1 MHACT
6 LVFLVLTG
14 VYAVASVVLWD
25 LAGWLA
31 IIVAYAG
38 ASCFFLALAYAGIG
52 TGLFGKRKSGEH
64 SLQSWL
70 LFTPYFLVNSLIAR
84 LHRNLSREPPFA
96 EVVPNLFYGR
106 RLGEVE
112 ARVSVAIG
120 WVSVLDLAPEFAEAS
135 TLRALP
141 GYRSFPILDATAPSE
156 DELRDA
162 IHWLS
167 RAVTVGPV
175 YVHCALGHGRTGCV
189 VIAYLITTGV
199 ITSAMEGVRLL
210 RSQRPGV
217 RLNRTQLR
225 ALRGIRPVP
234 MRKPDVPH
242 DSGC

>member
-1 MHACT
+1 MHAYT

-14 VYAVASVVLWD
+14 VYALGSVVLWD

-38 ASCFFLALAYAGIG
+38 ASCFFLALAYAGTG
-52 TGLFGKRKSGEH
+52 TGLFGKRNTGEH
-64 SLQSWL
+64 TLQSWL

-96 EVVPNLFYGR
+96 EVVPNLFFGR

-112 ARVSVAIG
+112 ARQAVTLG
-120 WVSVLDLAPEFAEAS
+120 WLSVLDLTPEFAETS

-167 RAVTVGPV
+167 RAVIAGPV

-189 VIAYLITTGV
+189 VIAYLMSTGV
-199 ITSAMEGVRLL
+199 VTTAIEGVKLL
-210 RSQRPGV
+210 QTQRPGV

-225 ALRGIRPVP
+225 ALRRIQLV
-234 MRKPDVPH
+234 VSTQPH